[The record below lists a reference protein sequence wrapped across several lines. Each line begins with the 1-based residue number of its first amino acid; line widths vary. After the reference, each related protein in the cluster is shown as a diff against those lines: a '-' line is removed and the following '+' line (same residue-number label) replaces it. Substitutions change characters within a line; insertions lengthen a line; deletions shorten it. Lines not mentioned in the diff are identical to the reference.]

1 MNSDNLSP
9 PPPADWAVGCA
20 EPRDQP
26 ALPAAL
32 YGLDPD
38 RPRPV
43 GVQPTAG
50 EGRNAAYDTLVE
62 RVQACRLCPRME
74 GRRRVL
80 GAGNGPLQARV
91 LFLAEAPG
99 RLGGDRTG
107 RPLTSDQAG
116 RNFARLLDGIGW
128 RREDVFVSNAVLCNP
143 RDDAGRNAPPS
154 AREIRHCSA
163 HLRDLLTML
172 DPPLVVPLGRVA
184 LSALAL
190 LEPHDIDLRRDVAT
204 AQAWNGRTL
213 VPLYHPGP
221 RAQLHRTFAQQQ
233 EDFARLSVV
242 SDQLSAN
249 S

>member
-1 MNSDNLSP
+1 MNSDNPSP

-38 RPRPV
+38 RPRP
-43 GVQPTAG
+43 PG

-80 GAGNGPLQARV
+80 GAGNGALQARV

-107 RPLTSDQAG
+107 RPLTSDQTG

-172 DPPLVVPLGRVA
+172 DPPSWRRWDGSHSRRWPCWSPMTSTCAATWPRPRRGTGARWSRSTTPARAPNSIAPLPNSRKTSRGC
-184 LSALAL
+184 
-190 LEPHDIDLRRDVAT
+190 
-204 AQAWNGRTL
+204 Q
-213 VPLYHPGP
+213 
-221 RAQLHRTFAQQQ
+221 
-233 EDFARLSVV
+233 LSVV
-242 SDQLSAN
+242 SDE
-249 S
+249 